1 MKKKTMLLIFLFV
14 VFFTLCDTQARAQHR
29 EPRAEVGGQ
38 FSLIHFRD
46 LSTTNYGFGG
56 WVSYDLSSY
65 FALDAAVNFFP
76 EDKKDPFTSGR
87 KANALFGVK
96 AGLKSDKAAFYGK
109 FRAGFMHFSRNFD
122 TTSEGFNDFAMDVG
136 GVLELFPSRHSVV
149 RFDAGDTIV
158 RFGTRN
164 IFVPGLGVVD
174 VGSFTS
180 HNFGFSAG
188 VGYRF

>member
-1 MKKKTMLLIFLFV
+1 MKKKTTLLIFFLGV
-14 VFFTLCDTQARAQHR
+14 LFTLCDTQAMAQSR

-38 FSLIHFRD
+38 FSLIHFDD

-56 WVSYDLSSY
+56 WVSYDLTHY

-76 EDKKDPFTSGR
+76 EDKKELFTSGR

-96 AGLKSDKAAFYGK
+96 AGLKSDRAAFYGK
-109 FRAGFMHFSRNFD
+109 FRAGFMHFGRNFD

-149 RFDAGDTIV
+149 RFDLGDTIV
-158 RFGTRN
+158 RFGERD
-164 IFVPGLGVVD
+164 IFVPGVGVVD
-174 VGSFTS
+174 VGHFTS
-180 HNFGFSAG
+180 HNLGFSAG